1 MKAKTPTEEYSG
13 KLVLRMPKQLHADL
27 AAAAEREGMSLNSY
41 LVYLLAE
48 RNARRQ
54 ARKK

>member
-1 MKAKTPTEEYSG
+1 MKPETPSEDYSG

-27 AAAAEREGMSLNSY
+27 AAAAEREGVSLNQY

-54 ARKK
+54 AKKK